1 MLSEPHPPFSLNK
14 VSGALG
20 LEVPSALQTHRCPW
34 PSPRGHPASGPKPV
48 NGVFVVP
55 PLWPL
60 EAAWYGLPPSR
71 VPSVGGSDSGAGL
84 GQLCLPRPRATPP
97 APSGQSQGGQDQLSP
112 HHPVCRDDS
121 ADLGSG
127 PSRYQSANGGLD
139 WAGQRG
145 SVSAFSRDTQFSGA
159 QAMALVRFF
168 FLILIEG
175 YLLYD
180 RVLVSALHHDLVGCD
195 KRFVIP
201 DSWS

>member
-97 APSGQSQGGQDQLSP
+97 APSGQSPHVTSRQTEAWTGQDREARCQL
-112 HHPVCRDDS
+112 
-121 ADLGSG
+121 L
-127 PSRYQSANGGLD
+127 
-139 WAGQRG
+139 AGTRSFQEPRPWLL
-145 SVSAFSRDTQFSGA
+145 SD
-159 QAMALVRFF
+159 FF

>member
-71 VPSVGGSDSGAGL
+71 VPQWEEAIPGRDSGSCAFQGHGLHPQHHRVRAKEGRTNCHPITPSAGTTL
-84 GQLCLPRPRATPP
+84 PIWAQGPHVTSRQTEVWTGQDREARCQLLAGTGSSQEPRPW
-97 APSGQSQGGQDQLSP
+97 LSS
-112 HHPVCRDDS
+112 D
-121 ADLGSG
+121 
-127 PSRYQSANGGLD
+127 
-139 WAGQRG
+139 
-145 SVSAFSRDTQFSGA
+145 
-159 QAMALVRFF
+159 FF
-168 FLILIEG
+168 FFNIN
-175 YLLYD
+175 
-180 RVLVSALHHDLVGCD
+180 
-195 KRFVIP
+195 
-201 DSWS
+201 